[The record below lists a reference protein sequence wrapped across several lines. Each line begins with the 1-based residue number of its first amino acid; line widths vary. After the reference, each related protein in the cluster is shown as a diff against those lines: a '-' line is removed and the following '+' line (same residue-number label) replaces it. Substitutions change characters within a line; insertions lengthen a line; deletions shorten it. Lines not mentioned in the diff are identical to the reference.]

1 MKITI
6 IEEKVLKHL
15 LLRHDEDGQKTVR
28 VCDVIGGSYH
38 THGLFLP
45 VDDWPKLFRVLSG
58 KKRLVHISGKELS
71 WGPDM
76 RLIRIRAA
84 GRAAL
89 Q

>member
-15 LLRHDEDGQKTVR
+15 LLRHDEDGEETVR

-38 THGLFLP
+38 THGLSLP
-45 VDDWPKLFRVLSG
+45 VDDWPELFRVLSG
-58 KKRLVHISGKELS
+58 KKRLVHISGGKPSRGL
-71 WGPDM
+71 DT
-76 RLIRIRAA
+76 RKIRIRAA
-84 GRAAL
+84 GRAAV